1 MRCKIVLLLAIG
13 VFLFSDTLWACHKGG
28 PMGFATN
35 DPGGFSLDIT
45 LSPTFTGASTKGSS
59 GCKDWDYA
67 RHQRIQYLETQWTF
81 LSEEASQGK
90 GDNLIALA
98 QMMGCNTERQ
108 VQFAVLLR
116 NNYFP
121 LFNNTE
127 THSNFLLKL
136 ETLLTKNPSLFC
148 SG

>member
-1 MRCKIVLLLAIG
+1 MRWEIVLLLAIG
-13 VFLFSDTLWACHKGG
+13 VFLCSKTLWACHKGG

-59 GCKDWDYA
+59 GCKDWDYSH
-67 RHQRIQYLETQWTF
+67 HQRIQYLKTQWTF

-90 GDNLIALA
+90 GENLVALA
-98 QMMGCNTERQ
+98 KIMGCNTEMQ
-108 VQFAVLLR
+108 VEFADLLR
-116 NNYFP
+116 HHYFS

-127 THSNFLLKL
+127 THSKFLLKL
-136 ETLLTKNPSLFC
+136 ETLLTKYPSLSC

>member
-1 MRCKIVLLLAIG
+1 MRWKIALLLAIG
-13 VFLFSDTLWACHKGG
+13 ISLCSETLWACHKGG

-45 LSPTFTGASTKGSS
+45 LSPTFTGASTQGTS

-67 RHQRIQYLETQWTF
+67 KHQRIQYLETQWTF

-98 QMMGCNTERQ
+98 QMMGCAKERKA
-108 VQFAVLLR
+108 QFAVLLR
-116 NNYFP
+116 HHYFS
-121 LFNNTE
+121 LFKNTD
-127 THSNFLLKL
+127 TSSNFLLKL
-136 ETLLTKNPSLFC
+136 ETLLTQNPSLSC

>member
-1 MRCKIVLLLAIG
+1 MCLKLVLMLAIG
-13 VFLFSDTLWACHKGG
+13 VFLCSETLWGCHKGG
-28 PMGFATN
+28 PMGFASS

-67 RHQRIQYLETQWTF
+67 RHQRVQYLETQWTF

-90 GDNLIALA
+90 GENLIALS
-98 QMMGCNTERQ
+98 QMMGCNTEKQ

-116 NNYFP
+116 HHYFS

-127 THSNFLLKL
+127 TRSNFLLKL
-136 ETLLTKNPSLFC
+136 ETLLTKNLSLSC

>member
-1 MRCKIVLLLAIG
+1 MRWKIVLQLAIL
-13 VFLFSDTLWACHKGG
+13 VFLSSEFLWACHKGG

-45 LSPTFTGASTKGSS
+45 LSPTFTGASTKGTS
-59 GCKDWDYA
+59 GCKDWDYSLQ
-67 RHQRIQYLETQWTF
+67 QRIQYLETQWTF

-90 GDNLIALA
+90 GENLIALG

-108 VQFAVLLR
+108 VQFAFLLR
-116 NNYFP
+116 NHYFS

-127 THSNFLLKL
+127 TRSNFLLKL
-136 ETLLTKNPSLFC
+136 ETLLTKNPHLSC

>member
-1 MRCKIVLLLAIG
+1 MRWKIVLLLAIG
-13 VFLFSDTLWACHKGG
+13 ISLCSGTLWACHKGG

-45 LSPTFTGASTKGSS
+45 LSPTFTAASTQGTS

-67 RHQRIQYLETQWTF
+67 KHQRIQYLETQWTF

-90 GDNLIALA
+90 GENLIALA
-98 QMMGCNTERQ
+98 QMMGCAKERQ
-108 VQFAVLLR
+108 TQFAVLLR
-116 NNYFP
+116 HHYFS
-121 LFNNTE
+121 LFKNTD
-127 THSNFLLKL
+127 TRSKFLLKL
-136 ETLLTKNPSLFC
+136 ETLLTQNPSLSC